1 MMEMEGKEES
11 ANSSWYR
18 DWMNEHQAQI
28 KDLKYTLHLFRQ
40 SKLAMGGF
48 FLVLGVIL
56 MSVFAPYLITHDPY
70 ALNLPER
77 GLPPSRDH
85 LFGTDSNGMDI
96 YSRCVWGGRIDL
108 SVGFIIVL
116 ISTVIGVVVGV
127 TTGYMGGIIDE
138 VFMRI
143 TDMFFAIPSL
153 ILAMAVSAALGS
165 RSLQTIMFSM
175 LIVSWP
181 GYARLIR
188 GNTLAVREE
197 PYIEAAKSLGASSL
211 YIIFK
216 HVLLNAVA
224 PVLVMATMDLGSIML
239 LTASLSFIGMGAQPG
254 TPEWGRMI
262 ADGRNFMKSSP
273 WMITFPGIFIMIS
286 VLGFNLLG
294 DGLRDVLDPRLR
306 R

>member
-1 MMEMEGKEES
+1 MKMDKKKES
-11 ANSSWYR
+11 TNGSWYR
-18 DWMNEHQAQI
+18 NWTNEHQAQI
-28 KDLKYTLHLFRQ
+28 KDLKYTIHLFRQ

-48 FLVLGVIL
+48 LLVLGVVL
-56 MSVFAPYLITHDPY
+56 MSVFAPFLITHDPY
-70 ALNLPER
+70 SLNLPER
-77 GLPPSRDH
+77 GLPPSREH

-108 SVGFIIVL
+108 SVGFIIVF
-116 ISTVIGVVVGV
+116 ISTAVGVVVGV

-262 ADGRNFMKSSP
+262 ADGRNFMRSSP